1 MDNVATNILAKVQ
14 PDELLVFK
22 LVFLSPKLQ
31 VISCSISLHFLQFIA
46 ARFNFFSIAYKPF

>member
-14 PDELLVFK
+14 PDELVVFK

-31 VISCSISLHFLQFIA
+31 VISCSISLHFLQSIA
-46 ARFNFFSIAYKPF
+46 ARFSFFL